1 MEDEYVWGVCLCVCC
16 TLCGVCVCVCVCV
29 CVGVG
34 VCGVAVGKRVG
45 QKIEL
50 NDLLKYE
57 KVNIYGICMELN
69 PGFSYKLIC
78 ELFDRHYEINI
89 SSPLCHIFQFLWS
102 YCRHV

>member
-1 MEDEYVWGVCLCVCC
+1 MNM
-16 TLCGVCVCVCVCV
+16 CGVCVCVYAVHCVGCVCACVCV

-89 SSPLCHIFQFLWS
+89 SSPLCRIFQFLWS

>member
-1 MEDEYVWGVCLCVCC
+1 MNM
-16 TLCGVCVCVCVCV
+16 CGVCVCVYAVHCVWGVCVCM

-34 VCGVAVGKRVG
+34 VCGVGVGKRVG

-50 NDLLKYE
+50 NDMLKYE

-89 SSPLCHIFQFLWS
+89 SSPLCRIFQFLWS

>member
-1 MEDEYVWGVCLCVCC
+1 MNM
-16 TLCGVCVCVCVCV
+16 CGVCVCVYAVHCVGCVGVHACVRV

-34 VCGVAVGKRVG
+34 VCGVGVGKRVG

-50 NDLLKYE
+50 NDMLKYE

-89 SSPLCHIFQFLWS
+89 SSPLCRIFQFLWS